1 MIGAVL
7 VLWILRFVSKRNDT
21 KTKEDIAHLSE
32 AIHQHDEKGFT
43 LIELMIVMTIIGV
56 LAAIAIP
63 QFSSYRVRAFD
74 ADAISAL
81 RTASLA
87 QEAYYTDY
95 QTYAS
100 EGSSSVIEALS
111 DDVVLVIAVIGE
123 TYLMSAS
130 HKNSPNQYIMEGPG
144 GLIEFVPG
152 SP

>member
-1 MIGAVL
+1 
-7 VLWILRFVSKRNDT
+7 
-21 KTKEDIAHLSE
+21 
-32 AIHQHDEKGFT
+32 
-43 LIELMIVMTIIGV
+43 MTIIGV

-63 QFSSYRVRAFD
+63 QFAYYRVRAFD

-111 DDVVLVIAVIGE
+111 DDVILVIAVTGK

-144 GLIEFVPG
+144 GSIEFIPG